1 MLLIVEKGIRGS
13 KYHAINRYAKKNN
26 KSMEDYDP
34 CTESSYPM
42 FLDVNNLYGW
52 VKPQKLP
59 IDGFKIKK
67 INYTSTKTSNKTMMT
82 VMQIHP

>member
-1 MLLIVEKGIRGS
+1 
-13 KYHAINRYAKKNN
+13 
-26 KSMEDYDP
+26 MEDYDP

-42 FLDVNNLYGW
+42 YLDVNNLYGW

-67 INYTSTKTSNKTMMT
+67 NKLHFYEDFKQNYDDSDADTPLKLKLIILRNYRKH
-82 VMQIHP
+82 IWN